1 MGVDPQL
8 GHRLG
13 QVIVA
18 EGVETPQQ
26 AEVLRRAGV
35 PLAQGFLFARPMPAQ
50 DFPNWLSGAAEA
62 VSRSPAAATGSRD
75 QPAS

>member
-1 MGVDPQL
+1 MLTFRVT
-8 GHRLG
+8 
-13 QVIVA
+13 
-18 EGVETPQQ
+18 VETPQQ
-26 AEVLRRAGV
+26 AAAVLRRAGV

-75 QPAS
+75 QPAP

>member
-1 MGVDPQL
+1 
-8 GHRLG
+8 
-13 QVIVA
+13 
-18 EGVETPQQ
+18 
-26 AEVLRRAGV
+26 V